1 MLALLEE
8 LHMIRSASALRA
20 SRTHARGAR
29 APHTQGEGL
38 HVRTHARTRTPERMH
53 ARARAHRHARHT
65 HQRRY
70 DPRVPRTARQ
80 GARLVRGGGGKQ
92 TPCRR
97 AGSSLPG
104 PSLVYSAPLPS
115 PPTLPLSHPRVVRSS
130 PPLSIP
136 GARIFLFVNYRYLVV
151 IPCCRSPRAVHARRD
166 ALACRTRTS
175 NRHTQ
180 ARMQTTPHTHSLTHA
195 HSPTLA
201 PPCLRTPA
209 RMPARTHARTRGRPQ
224 AKSLRK
230 LSTAR
235 RHSRAAED
243 DGHSRAAPRSLVA
256 VAPAPAPEASLG
268 THAAPG
274 ALEP

>member
-29 APHTQGEGL
+29 ATHTQGEGL

-97 AGSSLPG
+97 AGSSLPS
-104 PSLVYSAPLPS
+104 PSLVYSAPPLPCPS
-115 PPTLPLSHPRVVRSS
+115 LGLVFSCS
-130 PPLSIP
+130 LII
-136 GARIFLFVNYRYLVV
+136 AILFVNYRYLVV
-151 IPCCRSPRAVHARRD
+151 IPCCRSPRAVRARRD

-180 ARMQTTPHTHSLTHA
+180 ARMQTTPHTHSLTHSRTLTHA
-195 HSPTLA
+195 RTPTLA
-201 PPCLRTPA
+201 HARTHT
-209 RMPARTHARTRGRPQ
+209 RMHARTHARG
-224 AKSLRK
+224 ADH
-230 LSTAR
+230 R
-235 RHSRAAED
+235 RSRC
-243 DGHSRAAPRSLVA
+243 
-256 VAPAPAPEASLG
+256 AS
-268 THAAPG
+268 
-274 ALEP
+274 